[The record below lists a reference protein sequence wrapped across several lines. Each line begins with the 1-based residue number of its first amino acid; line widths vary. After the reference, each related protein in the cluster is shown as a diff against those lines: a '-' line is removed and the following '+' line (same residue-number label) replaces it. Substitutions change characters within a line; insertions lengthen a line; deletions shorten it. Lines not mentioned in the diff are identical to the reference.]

1 MGYNCAARLK
11 RRLCIFGIILALSF
25 SIAYLPQILK
35 MWKNKSSEDVS
46 LWMLIINTIGYMS
59 GVLYL
64 LVGGATG
71 FWLWINYSLG
81 TVMSLIAI
89 GFWIS
94 YRR

>member
-1 MGYNCAARLK
+1 MS
-11 RRLCIFGIILALSF
+11 IFGIILALSF
-25 SIAYLPQILK
+25 SIAYLPQMLK

-81 TVMSLIAI
+81 TIMSIIAI
-89 GFWIS
+89 GFWII
-94 YRR
+94 YRRDK